1 MGPNSFNWTSFLGTL
16 DQRDNNI
23 STVVLDWR
31 LIDGSAE
38 QHRFFYLTGVDE
50 QGQSMRIAWKVWS
63 LTGNLFTEKLG
74 GYGEII
80 NTIYTNKLQHVT
92 IENIE
97 TNKQK
102 GVSDTQWAVL

>member
-38 QHRFFYLTGVDE
+38 QH
-50 QGQSMRIAWKVWS
+50 VWQWIYVHELIHVNS
-63 LTGNLFTEKLG
+63 LMIK
-74 GYGEII
+74 Y
-80 NTIYTNKLQHVT
+80 
-92 IENIE
+92 
-97 TNKQK
+97 
-102 GVSDTQWAVL
+102 VL

>member
-1 MGPNSFNWTSFLGTL
+1 M
-16 DQRDNNI
+16 
-23 STVVLDWR
+23 
-31 LIDGSAE
+31 
-38 QHRFFYLTGVDE
+38 TGVDE

-102 GVSDTQWAVL
+102 GVSDTQWAVLCEYLELVEGKVTCHELNNIMFL